1 MKRML
6 IVFSVFTAFF
16 VFSLP
21 VNAENVYSEQESLWY
36 EGLYDAVDSDTAKML
51 SELGIEEIDPDALMN
66 ISPEKVFTLLFD
78 IITGRDD
85 SPVAATFSVLAV
97 MIISTLICTLLA
109 SGGQLKEMCE
119 TVGTFC
125 IMFSV
130 ILSVSSGLTESL
142 SAVEATKDYMLCLL
156 PVFCGV
162 VAFSGNPSLALSF
175 NTVMLGFAETVS
187 VGFSEYIPPLSAVGT
202 ALSASSVINPFFDL
216 SAVVKLINKGVT
228 LVLSFVSAVFV
239 AVLSIKGTI
248 AGAADTVG
256 LKGLKFIVGN
266 SVPVVGSA
274 IGDALNTLSAGLGL
288 IKNTAGI
295 FCIIVLLII
304 NVPSLLRLIIRKI
317 CLYFLSVCAGMLG
330 NSKAEG
336 FITAL
341 NGLYSVIISVIS
353 FNMFVFVIGIMIV
366 LITGKGM

>member
-1 MKRML
+1 MKR
-6 IVFSVFTAFF
+6 IVISLTAFVFFF
-16 VFSLP
+16 VLP
-21 VNAENVYSEQESLWY
+21 LSANAESVYSEQESLWY
-36 EGLYDAVDSDTAKML
+36 KDLLDGVDNSTSEML
-51 SELGIEEIDPDALMN
+51 QELGIDEINADSLIN
-66 ISPEKVFTLLFD
+66 ISPGKVFTLLTD
-78 IITGRDD
+78 IIKGSVD
-85 SPVAATFSVLAV
+85 SPVSSTFSVLAV
-97 MIISTLICTLLA
+97 MIISTLMCSLLP
-109 SGGQLKEMCE
+109 SGGQLKELCE
-119 TVGTFC
+119 TVGLFC
-125 IMFSV
+125 VMFSV

-162 VAFSGNPSLALSF
+162 VAFSGKPSLALSF

-187 VGFSEYIPPLSAVGT
+187 TGLAGYIPPLSAVGT
-202 ALSASSVINPFFDL
+202 ALSASSVINPFFDI
-216 SAVVKLINKGVT
+216 SSVVKLINKGVT
-228 LVLSFVSAVFV
+228 LILSFVSAIFV

-256 LKGLKFIVGN
+256 LKGLKFVIGN

-295 FCIIVLLII
+295 FCVIVLLLI
-304 NVPSLLRLIIRKI
+304 NIPSLVRLIIRKV

-330 NSKAEG
+330 NSKAES

-341 NGLYSVIISVIS
+341 NNMYSVIIAVLS
-353 FNMFVFVIGIMIV
+353 FNMFVFATGIIIV
-366 LITGKGM
+366 LVTGKGM